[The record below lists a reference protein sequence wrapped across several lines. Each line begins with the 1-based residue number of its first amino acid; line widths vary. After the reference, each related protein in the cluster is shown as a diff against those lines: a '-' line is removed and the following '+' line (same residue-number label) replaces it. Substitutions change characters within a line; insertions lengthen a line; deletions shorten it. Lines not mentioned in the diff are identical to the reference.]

1 MNALDEIVARTRSDV
16 VRRRREISI
25 RELMAAASERIAA
38 EPRRPFA
45 DALRAPGVSV
55 IAEHKRCSPSAGA
68 IREDQALE
76 DVVAAYER
84 GGAAALSIL
93 TEEHSFGG
101 SLADL
106 ELARRSAGLPIL
118 RKDFVVDRYQL
129 VEAKTAGADAVLL
142 IVAALDGDH
151 LHDLYAEAA
160 ALQLEVLVE
169 IHDQGE
175 LERAVA
181 MHAPM
186 IGINNRDLTTLEVDT
201 ERTYALLPGMP
212 EGTVVVA
219 ESGFRTRAELNRL
232 ADAGVN
238 AVLVGEALMRAPDI
252 EATCAELTGRG
263 R

>member
-1 MNALDEIVARTRSDV
+1 MNALDEIVARTRSEV

-55 IAEHKRCSPSAGA
+55 IAEHKRRSPSAGA

-106 ELARRSAGLPIL
+106 ELARRSASLPIL

-129 VEAKTAGADAVLL
+129 RRGQDGGRRRRPADRRGAATAISCTTCTRRPRRSSSRCSSRSTIGTSSS
-142 IVAALDGDH
+142 
-151 LHDLYAEAA
+151 
-160 ALQLEVLVE
+160 
-169 IHDQGE
+169 
-175 LERAVA
+175 
-181 MHAPM
+181 AP
-186 IGINNRDLTTLEVDT
+186 R
-201 ERTYALLPGMP
+201 RC
-212 EGTVVVA
+212 
-219 ESGFRTRAELNRL
+219 TR
-232 ADAGVN
+232 
-238 AVLVGEALMRAPDI
+238 P
-252 EATCAELTGRG
+252 
-263 R
+263 